1 MSYDRIKKLQQ
12 QSKNRHMSLTQF
24 EKKVL
29 TIKAIAAR
37 INRAL
42 GVTEYKW

>member
-1 MSYDRIKKLQQ
+1 MSDLE
-12 QSKNRHMSLTQF
+12 QF